1 MFLVPIV
8 RIPLLSFDFTQHLLL
23 THSLFLTQN
32 QNQNQ
37 DKKNKKKVFVG
48 SLCLKKLQQEREVA
62 INCKF
67 QQGEENMSIPKEPEQ
82 VMKQRG
88 GSVLGKKTIL
98 KSDHFP
104 GCQNKRLTP
113 HIDGAPNYRQA
124 ESLRVHGVAIP
135 TIDGIRNVL
144 NYIGA
149 QKNGMQTHILWHNLR
164 EEPVVYIN
172 GRPFVLRDVERPF
185 SNLEYTGINR
195 ERVEQM
201 ESRLKEDI
209 LQEAARY
216 GNKILVTDELPD
228 GQMVDQWEPVTH
240 DSVKTPVEVYEELQV
255 EGYLVDYERVPITD
269 EKSPKEQDFDILVHR
284 ISQADINT
292 EIIFNCQMGRGR
304 TTTGMVIATLVYFN
318 RIGASGIPRTNS
330 IGKVFDAGSDVTDS
344 LPNSEDAIRRGEY
357 AVIRSLIRV
366 LEGGVE
372 GKRQVDKVIDKC
384 SSMQNLREAI
394 ATYRNSIL
402 RQPDE
407 MKREASLSFFVEYL
421 ERYYFLICFAV
432 YIHTDRSA
440 LRFGSSG
447 QSSFTEWMRARPEL
461 YSILRRRDP
470 MGALGYAK
478 LKPSLMKIAES
489 ADGRPYEMGVVA
501 ALRNGE
507 VLGSQTVLKSDHCP
521 GCQNLTLPERVEGAP
536 NFREVPGFPVYG
548 VANPTVEGIRAVIR
562 RIGSSKDGCPV
573 LWHNMREEPVIYI
586 NGKPFVLREV
596 ERPYKNMLEYT
607 GIDRERVERMEARLK
622 EDILR
627 EAEHYGGAIMVIHET
642 DDGQIFDAWE
652 HVSSEAIQTPLEVY
666 RCLEVE
672 GFPIKYARVPIT
684 DGKAPK
690 SSDFDTLVMNIASAT
705 KDTALVFNCQM
716 GRGRT
721 TTGTVIACLLKLRIG
736 YGRPIRLQLEDMAE
750 EEVDSDS
757 CSGEETGTSNSP
769 SSASRINEGSG
780 KEPKRLYGI
789 DDILLLRKITRLF
802 DNGAECREV
811 LDAIID
817 KCSALQNIRKA
828 VLQYI
833 KVFNQQHVEPRV
845 RRVALNRGAEYL
857 ERYFRLIAFSAYLGS
872 EAFDGFC
879 GQGESRVTFKTW
891 LHQRPEVQTMKWS
904 IRLRPGRFF
913 TVPEEMRTAHE
924 SHHGDAVMEAIV
936 NSRNGSVLGKGSILK
951 MYFFPGQRTSSHIQ
965 IHGAPHVYKVD
976 GYPVY
981 SMATPTIAG
990 AKEMLSYL
998 SAQPSK
1004 GGDLS
1009 RKVILTDLREEA
1021 VVYINGTPFV
1031 LRELNQP
1038 VDTFKHVGIT
1048 GPVVEHMEARLKEDI
1063 LAEVTISGGR
1073 MLLHREEYNP
1083 ALNQISVIG
1092 YWENISVD
1100 DVKTPAEVYAHLMD
1114 QGYSIRYR
1122 RIPLTREREAR
1133 PADVD
1138 AVQNCKDDS
1147 AGCYLFV
1154 SHTGFGGVS
1163 YAMAITCLRLNAEGC
1178 FSSNGVDLL
1187 DGADCPTSSPKDD
1200 VSSQASEEE
1209 ACKQGEYRDILSLTR
1224 VLIYGPKS
1232 KAKVDFIIERCAGAG
1247 HLRDDILYYRK
1258 ELEKCPIVDDE
1269 NKTYLMD
1276 MSIKALRRYFF
1287 LITFQA
1293 YLYCTSANQMSFT
1306 SWMEARPELG
1316 HLCYNMRID
1325 K

>member
-1 MFLVPIV
+1 
-8 RIPLLSFDFTQHLLL
+8 
-23 THSLFLTQN
+23 
-32 QNQNQ
+32 
-37 DKKNKKKVFVG
+37 
-48 SLCLKKLQQEREVA
+48 
-62 INCKF
+62 
-67 QQGEENMSIPKEPEQ
+67 MSIPKEPEQ

-88 GSVLGKKTIL
+88 GSVLGKKAIL

-104 GCQNKRLTP
+104 GCQNKRLCP
-113 HIDGAPNYRQA
+113 QIDGAPNYRQA
-124 ESLRVHGVAIP
+124 QSLRVHGVAIP

-149 QKNGMQTHILWHNLR
+149 QKNGMQTQVLWHNLR

-185 SNLEYTGINR
+185 SNLEYT
-195 ERVEQM
+195 
-201 ESRLKEDI
+201 
-209 LQEAARY
+209 
-216 GNKILVTDELPD
+216 
-228 GQMVDQWEPVTH
+228 
-240 DSVKTPVEVYEELQV
+240 VYVELQV

-292 EIIFNCQMGRGR
+292 EIVFNCQMGRGR
-304 TTTGMVIATLVYFN
+304 TTTGMVIATLVYLN

-330 IGKVFDAGSDVTDS
+330 IGKVFDTGSDVTDS

-384 SSMQNLREAI
+384 ASMQNLREAI
-394 ATYRNSIL
+394 AVYRNSIL

-432 YIHTDRSA
+432 YIHTDRAA
-440 LRFGSSG
+440 LHPGSFG

-461 YSILRRRDP
+461 YSILRRLLRRDP
-470 MGALGYAK
+470 MGALGYAR

-521 GCQNLTLPERVEGAP
+521 GCQNLNLPERVEGAP

-548 VANPTVEGIRAVIR
+548 VANPTIDGIRAVIR
-562 RIGSSKDGCPV
+562 RIGTSKCRCPV
-573 LWHNMREEPVIYI
+573 FWHNMREEPVIYI

-607 GIDRERVERMEARLK
+607 GINRERVERMEARLR

-627 EAEHYGGAIMVIHET
+627 EAEHYGGAIMVTHET

-666 RCLEVE
+666 RCLEDE
-672 GFPIKYARVPIT
+672 GLPIKYARVPIT

-690 SSDFDTLVMNIASAT
+690 SSDFDTLARNIASAT

-736 YGRPIRLQLEDMAE
+736 YGRPMRMQFEDTSL
-750 EEVDSDS
+750 EEVDSD
-757 CSGEETGTSNSP
+757 CSSNEEAGSNDSP
-769 SSASRINEGSG
+769 SSATMVKEGSG
-780 KEPKRLYGI
+780 KEPKRAFGI
-789 DDILLLRKITRLF
+789 NDILLLRKITRLF
-802 DNGAECREV
+802 DNGVECREI
-811 LDAIID
+811 LDAIVD
-817 KCSALQNIRKA
+817 RCSALQNIRRA
-828 VLQYI
+828 VLQYM

-879 GQGESRVTFKTW
+879 GQGESRITFKTW

-913 TVPEEMRTAHE
+913 TVPEELRSAHE
-924 SHHGDAVMEAIV
+924 SQNGDAVMEAIV
-936 NSRNGSVLGKGSILK
+936 KSRNGSVLGKESILK

-965 IHGAPHVYKVD
+965 IHGAPHVYKV
-976 GYPVY
+976 
-981 SMATPTIAG
+981 
-990 AKEMLSYL
+990 
-998 SAQPSK
+998 
-1004 GGDLS
+1004 
-1009 RKVILTDLREEA
+1009 
-1021 VVYINGTPFV
+1021 
-1031 LRELNQP
+1031 
-1038 VDTFKHVGIT
+1038 
-1048 GPVVEHMEARLKEDI
+1048 
-1063 LAEVTISGGR
+1063 
-1073 MLLHREEYNP
+1073 
-1083 ALNQISVIG
+1083 
-1092 YWENISVD
+1092 
-1100 DVKTPAEVYAHLMD
+1100 
-1114 QGYSIRYR
+1114 
-1122 RIPLTREREAR
+1122 
-1133 PADVD
+1133 
-1138 AVQNCKDDS
+1138 
-1147 AGCYLFV
+1147 
-1154 SHTGFGGVS
+1154 
-1163 YAMAITCLRLNAEGC
+1163 
-1178 FSSNGVDLL
+1178 
-1187 DGADCPTSSPKDD
+1187 
-1200 VSSQASEEE
+1200 
-1209 ACKQGEYRDILSLTR
+1209 
-1224 VLIYGPKS
+1224 
-1232 KAKVDFIIERCAGAG
+1232 
-1247 HLRDDILYYRK
+1247 
-1258 ELEKCPIVDDE
+1258 
-1269 NKTYLMD
+1269 
-1276 MSIKALRRYFF
+1276 
-1287 LITFQA
+1287 
-1293 YLYCTSANQMSFT
+1293 
-1306 SWMEARPELG
+1306 
-1316 HLCYNMRID
+1316 
-1325 K
+1325 